1 MILFLE
7 SSNVILSPISNSLIE
22 QGNYSKWIN
31 NQESDLFTQHAI
43 MPHTLESIYTH
54 ADNKNKSRNS
64 IWLGIIF
71 KEDNKHV
78 GNIDISEI
86 DWINRIGTY
95 NIIIGDKNYQGKGIG
110 YEASQLILSHA
121 FNRLNLNRIQLGVDE
136 RNKSAIGLYQKL
148 GFKEE
153 GRFENGIIAFGEK
166 FDIIRMRILQ
176 KEYMTDKK
184 KANDQIL

>member
-31 NQESDLFTQHAI
+31 DQESDLYTQHAI
-43 MPHTLESIYTH
+43 TPHTLESIYTH

-71 KEDNKHV
+71 KEDNKHI

-86 DWINRIGTY
+86 DWINRVGTY

-110 YEASQLILSHA
+110 KIVLIDALKRSYEISQKIGSFA
-121 FNRLNLNRIQLGVDE
+121 IVVDPIDE
-136 RNKSAIGLYQKL
+136 EAENFYKKYDFIKL
-148 GFKEE
+148 PDSKKMF
-153 GRFENGIIAFGEK
+153 IATKTLQELFG
-166 FDIIRMRILQ
+166 
-176 KEYMTDKK
+176 
-184 KANDQIL
+184 

>member
-1 MILFLE
+1 MISFLE
-7 SSNVILSPISNSLIE
+7 SSNVILSPISSALIE
-22 QGNYSKWIN
+22 QGNYLKWIN

-43 MPHTLESIYTH
+43 LPHTQESIYTF
-54 ADNKNKSRNS
+54 ADIKNKAKNS

-71 KEDNKHV
+71 KVDNKHV

-86 DWINRIGTY
+86 DWINRVGTY
-95 NIIIGDKNYQGKGIG
+95 NIIIGDKSYHGKGIG
-110 YEASQLILSHA
+110 YEASQLLLGHA

-136 RNKSAIGLYQKL
+136 RNKGAIALYQKL

-153 GRFENGIIAFGEK
+153 GRFEDGIIALGER

-176 KEYMTDKK
+176 KEYVTDKIES
-184 KANDQIL
+184 NDQIL